1 MLSFKSKWFLASLV
15 IFAIFNI
22 GFNYVVIGSGN
33 NSVRHNKRLADQ
45 LAEDNSY
52 LSSVDIAGIVDKL
65 TKDVDLLKI
74 RKTAVLSQAVKEDE
88 IPLLIS
94 LLEKAAERVGVV
106 IRNQSLNYMSTDFD
120 TSQRVTLHLK
130 LRGSFE
136 QILTF
141 LNSVRMNHEGLSV
154 GKFLLRANEKSSNRI
169 SAELSLFTY
178 IAGDSTTTKDDTD

>member
-74 RKTAVLSQAVKEDE
+74 RKTAVLSQ
-88 IPLLIS
+88 
-94 LLEKAAERVGVV
+94 
-106 IRNQSLNYMSTDFD
+106 
-120 TSQRVTLHLK
+120 
-130 LRGSFE
+130 
-136 QILTF
+136 
-141 LNSVRMNHEGLSV
+141 
-154 GKFLLRANEKSSNRI
+154 
-169 SAELSLFTY
+169 
-178 IAGDSTTTKDDTD
+178 